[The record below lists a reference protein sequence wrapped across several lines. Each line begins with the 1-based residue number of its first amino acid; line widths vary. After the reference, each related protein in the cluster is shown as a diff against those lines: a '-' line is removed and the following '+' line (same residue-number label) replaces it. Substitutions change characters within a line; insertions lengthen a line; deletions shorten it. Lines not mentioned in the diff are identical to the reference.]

1 MRFPFSRFHFGLKS
15 AQLACIGVWLIGIS
29 IAAIPLLIPT
39 WTFYGQTGL
48 CIPLPITRRNFPGR
62 TYSFYIVIVLNFV
75 LFLIISLGQVVILFS
90 VKANAMTTAMT
101 GSQQQNRK
109 NQETRIARRLLTVAI
124 SDFLCWFPIGLL
136 GLLASQGVPISG
148 EINVAMAVI
157 VLPLNSALN
166 PFLYTINVILE
177 HRRKIKEDR
186 LREQIKAQINVGL
199 AHKV

>member
-1 MRFPFSRFHFGLKS
+1 
-15 AQLACIGVWLIGIS
+15 
-29 IAAIPLLIPT
+29 
-39 WTFYGQTGL
+39 
-48 CIPLPITRRNFPGR
+48 
-62 TYSFYIVIVLNFV
+62 
-75 LFLIISLGQVVILFS
+75 
-90 VKANAMTTAMT
+90 MTTAMT

-186 LREQIKAQINVGL
+186 LREQIKAQIDAGL